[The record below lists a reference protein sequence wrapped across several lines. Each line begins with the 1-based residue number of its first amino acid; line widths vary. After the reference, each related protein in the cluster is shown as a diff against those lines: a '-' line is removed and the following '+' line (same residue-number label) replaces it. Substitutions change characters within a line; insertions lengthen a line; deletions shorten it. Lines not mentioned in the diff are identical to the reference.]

1 LRGTDGLGA
10 ESWPL
15 WHYLDIESAF
25 DDILNKTTVTVLAPY
40 NEAALDIAIQ
50 MASGIKQV
58 VTSNGGQAQLKKGT
72 GMDGQMSWKWAKV
85 FSPAPEPDVTSLIE
99 EMISQAEGGLG
110 SDVRSEVAKYLFA
123 NIKTAT
129 SPLNVEA
136 KSRNLN
142 NNYKPTIFY
151 PAPLPIVHW
160 TQVFPGDSSG
170 QDGSSGQE
178 DSSSSGAPSALP
190 LVGAATSNDV
200 LTLRTGPT
208 VPTAL
213 QPGAQLRVSI
223 EDEDHSEDDPH
234 GDPVDDNVGDQDPVV
249 VQQKMAGLRG
259 RPEQTRGGQTRGR
272 RGRAPGARGLGGRVV
287 RDYTFDV
294 TQVSGPYSNGT
305 VEVQVKEQVP
315 GPLSQAVSDSQTPL
329 TIRIL
334 PTGDDSGGGSDNG
347 SDGGSDDDSNGGS
360 DGDSNGDNNASIG
373 PGVPSPQPRSKFVAG
388 VSNVTVFTAG
398 GVLLTGLLA
407 ALFDEDPLPPQRRR

>member
-1 LRGTDGLGA
+1 
-10 ESWPL
+10 L

-25 DDILNKTTVTVLAPY
+25 DDILSKTTVTVLAPY

-50 MASGIKQV
+50 MASGVKQV

-85 FSPAPEPDVTSLIE
+85 FSPAPKPDVTSLIE

-110 SDVRSEVAKYLFA
+110 SDVKSEVAKYLFD

-129 SPLNVEA
+129 SPLNVET

-160 TQVFPGDSSG
+160 TQVVSGDSG
-170 QDGSSGQE
+170 GSNGSNG
-178 DSSSSGAPSALP
+178 SSSSGAPSALP
-190 LVGAATSNDV
+190 LVGAATSSDV

-208 VPTAL
+208 APTAL
-213 QPGAQLRVSI
+213 QAGAQLRVTI
-223 EDEDHSEDDPH
+223 LVADDSGDDSY

-249 VQQKMAGLRG
+249 VKQRMAGLRG
-259 RPEQTRGGQTRGR
+259 RPDQTRGGQMRGR
-272 RGRAPGARGLGGRVV
+272 RGRALKARGLGAYNQRE
-287 RDYTFDV
+287 YTFDV

-305 VEVQVKEQVP
+305 VEVQVKGQVP
-315 GPLSQAVSDSQTPL
+315 GPLSQAVSDTRGPVAA
-329 TIRIL
+329 RIL
-334 PTGDDSGGGSDNG
+334 AAGDGSGGSDNG
-347 SDGGSDDDSNGGS
+347 SNGGSDDGSGGSSDEGSNGDS
-360 DGDSNGDNNASIG
+360 GDDNNASIG
-373 PGVPSPQPRSKFVAG
+373 PGAPSPQRRNKFVSG

-407 ALFDEDPLPPQRRR
+407 ALFDEDPLPPRRRR